1 MKRFLLFMALILC
14 ATTSFISC
22 SKDDDDE
29 TKAKEEA
36 KTGTY
41 DWILDYMRI
50 VNMKDVHS
58 YPVSIDTLHIDTLYS
73 RTKEEIKGMVDA
85 YNKTEQYATAD
96 GTKYISNVIVAH
108 NYTEMRT
115 IKKDWGYMY
124 HYTNDE
130 IKKNQSL
137 YRSYQGSYKN
147 ITEVAALDS
156 ARAIVKKYGHDLLWL
171 SVWDEVANVVVY
183 ECGSRTATK

>member
-1 MKRFLLFMALILC
+1 MKRLILMALILC

-22 SKDDDDE
+22 SKDDDNE
-29 TKAKEEA
+29 TKSKEET
-36 KTGTY
+36 KTGAY

-73 RTKEEIKGMVDA
+73 RTKEEIKGIVDA
-85 YNKTEQYATAD
+85 YNKTEQYATAE

-171 SVWDEVANVVVY
+171 SVWDEVANVVIY
-183 ECGSRTATK
+183 ECGSSTASK